1 MDVRYECTAVCGVG
15 RIGVPQFIRA
25 MTRRTTRPFDRRGLT
40 LDGCAAFPEGRG
52 GAEATVKV
60 KARLYLKDAA
70 SEAASNPGEL
80 LERAMREVIQ
90 EAAEM
95 AAATVTVKSVAV
107 IEGTTTEAYR
117 ARAEAE
123 LERNF

>member
-1 MDVRYECTAVCGVG
+1 MNVRYECTAVCGVG

-25 MTRRTTRPFDRRGLT
+25 MTRRTARPYERRGLT

-60 KARLYLKDAA
+60 KARVYLKDAA
-70 SEAASNPGEL
+70 SDAASDPTEL

-90 EAAEM
+90 EAADM
-95 AAATVTVKSVAV
+95 AGAAVTVKSVSV
-107 IEGTTTEAYR
+107 VEGTTSEAYR

>member
-1 MDVRYECTAVCGVG
+1 MNVRYECTAVCGVG

-25 MTRRTTRPFDRRGLT
+25 MTRRTARPYERRGLT

-60 KARLYLKDAA
+60 KTRVYVEDGAA
-70 SEAASNPGEL
+70 DPGEL
-80 LERAMREVIQ
+80 LERALREVIQ
-90 EAAEM
+90 EAADM
-95 AAATVTVKSVAV
+95 VGAAVTVKSVTVA
-107 IEGTTTEAYR
+107 EGTTSDAYR

>member
-1 MDVRYECTAVCGVG
+1 MRVRYECTAVCGVA
-15 RIGVPQFIRA
+15 RIGVTPFIRA
-25 MTRRTTRPFDRRGLT
+25 MTRRTARPYERRGLT
-40 LDGCAAFPEGRG
+40 LDGCSAFPEGRG

-60 KARLYLKDAA
+60 KARLYVEDATA
-70 SEAASNPGEL
+70 DAVEL

-95 AAATVTVKSVAV
+95 AAAAVTVRSVTV
-107 IEGTTTEAYR
+107 IEGTTSEAYR